1 MARSGRK
8 NISLVR
14 RQVKRLKKRWDDLV
28 ASVLLIQRNTEQT
41 KIISSAVTKFLVGK
55 WIINY
60 LADSN
65 KNIPVLTWIF
75 LYRPINNFFVII

>member
-14 RQVKRLKKRWDDLV
+14 CQVKRLKKRWDDLV

-41 KIISSAVTKFLVGK
+41 KIISSAVTKFLVGE

-75 LYRPINNFFVII
+75 LYRPINNFFVIL

>member
-8 NISLVR
+8 NISLAH

-41 KIISSAVTKFLVGK
+41 KIISSAVTKFLRGK
-55 WIINY
+55 V
-60 LADSN
+60 DD
-65 KNIPVLTWIF
+65 
-75 LYRPINNFFVII
+75 